1 MLISYSATSL
11 DLLVRAVLGGSLG
24 FSTNIYDYVIRK
36 QRQFYFFLS
45 NLDAFYF
52 FFLPDYS
59 GYDFHYY
66 QTKTGESR
74 HPCLV
79 TDLRRKAFNLSPL
92 SMVLAV
98 GLSYQPLL
106 PWATFLLYPI
116 CSEFFLSWMDIE
128 FHPMCFLHWLKWYD
142 FIFHSSNVIYDIAHI
157 EMHILNQT
165 CIPQINP
172 IWSHSMILLLCCL
185 IWSASILLT
194 IFALIFI
201 RDTGL

>member
-1 MLISYSATSL
+1 MFISKGFIIFDAIINRTAFFHSFSDNLLLVYRNKTDPCVLISHSATSL
-11 DLLVRAVLGGSLG
+11 DLLVLAVLGGSLG
-24 FSTNIYDYVIRK
+24 FSTNIYDYVICK

-66 QTKTGESR
+66 QNKTGKSR

-92 SMVLAV
+92 SLVLAV

-116 CSEFFLSWMDIE
+116 CSEFF
-128 FHPMCFLHWLKWYD
+128 FLMNGYW
-142 FIFHSSNVIYDIAHI
+142 ISSNVFPALI
-157 EMHILNQT
+157 EM
-165 CIPQINP
+165 
-172 IWSHSMILLLCCL
+172 IWFYLS
-185 IWSASILLT
+185 
-194 IFALIFI
+194 FQ
-201 RDTGL
+201 